1 MWPHLICGHIHL
13 FILVF
18 LNTKFAEKCDK
29 EMRFCGKIRI
39 LWKNGNFIWKCEFF
53 GEMHIFRKNAN
64 FILKC
69 KFRGQM
75 LILFLSVN
83 LTEKFEF
90 FFELQICW
98 KM

>member
-1 MWPHLICGHIHL
+1 
-13 FILVF
+13 
-18 LNTKFAEKCDK
+18 
-29 EMRFCGKIRI
+29 MRFCGKIRI

-90 FFELQICW
+90 FFELPSGSLSRALSRAKTFQSI
-98 KM
+98 